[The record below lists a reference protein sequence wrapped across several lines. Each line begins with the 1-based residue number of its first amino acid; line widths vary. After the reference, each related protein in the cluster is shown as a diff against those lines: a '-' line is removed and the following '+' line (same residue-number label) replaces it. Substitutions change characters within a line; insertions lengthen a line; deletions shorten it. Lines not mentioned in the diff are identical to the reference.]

1 MQKAVITVVGKDAT
15 GIIYRVTGVLFQRN
29 ANVLDITQTIMQEM
43 FTMIM
48 LIDISM
54 LNISFDQLSE
64 EKKKECKEFYIRL
77 KESCSVGNS
86 YGRGET
92 EEE

>member
-54 LNISFDQLSE
+54 LNISFDQLVQE
-64 EKKKECKEFYIRL
+64 LNQLGTEHGLFIHCQHEDIF
-77 KESCSVGNS
+77 NS
-86 YGRGET
+86 MHT
-92 EEE
+92 I

>member
-54 LNISFDQLSE
+54 LNISFDQLVQELNQLGTEYGLSIHCQHE
-64 EKKKECKEFYIRL
+64 DIF
-77 KESCSVGNS
+77 NS
-86 YGRGET
+86 MHT
-92 EEE
+92 I